1 MNAMI
6 IFYVSAILFLLWYFL
21 SHVFQRNLVY
31 TKSSIDQRY
40 YLVRNLSDRIEAAN
54 LLASIRKLLMTLC
67 SHLYKLY
74 PMKKKIQ
81 LLQKRFNPN
90 HLQESEER
98 SLHTS
103 YSINKGQNIIF
114 CLRSKDASQT
124 LIDKNILIFVALH
137 ELAHVMTVS
146 VGHTSEFWENFRFLL
161 AHAITMHMYQ
171 PVDFKENP
179 VPYCGTY
186 ITDTPLQLKD
196 IPKYIEFND
205 AQKEEIVKEFIHKI

>member
-1 MNAMI
+1 
-6 IFYVSAILFLLWYFL
+6 
-21 SHVFQRNLVY
+21 
-31 TKSSIDQRY
+31 
-40 YLVRNLSDRIEAAN
+40 
-54 LLASIRKLLMTLC
+54 
-67 SHLYKLY
+67 
-74 PMKKKIQ
+74 MKKKIQ